1 METIMIIL
9 RIVSALMLLIAI
21 IGFLGFVFIEIGEF
35 LECDLG
41 ISTRIMNKNVI
52 IETKSGF
59 QLKTQL
65 YCFFIKTSRFY
76 SISNNYNY
84 YDNLEDA
91 KTAFN
96 QYYKNKQKEKMIIHK
111 I

>member
-1 METIMIIL
+1 METIIIIL
-9 RIVSALMLLIAI
+9 RMVSALMSLIAI

-35 LECDLG
+35 LEYDLG

-76 SISNNYNY
+76 SISNNY

-91 KTAFN
+91 KTDFN